1 MSDFFNLLLP
11 WQDATDDQISDVF
24 VYIIGAAFLL
34 LVIYF
39 AVRTFRR
46 DQLINSLTKE
56 VSKYNRPA
64 EPSIKQTLRLKFVHN
79 NELAE
84 AWQEFEDSLI
94 TRNYNEKQI
103 VYKTAEASFFFSEE
117 RLLEQYLNIRFWNNV
132 PALLVGLGILG
143 TFVGLVWGLK
153 SFSGI
158 DDFTSAEMEKAIKE
172 LLPGVSTAF
181 VTSVWGMFASL
192 FFNGLEKW
200 CIGRVSRA
208 IANLQRELDRLFTLT
223 TQEEISFRQEDEL
236 AQQTQALKSFST
248 DLANNIKSA
257 MSEGRQQ
264 ILSALHNTPKAF
276 SSAMAEQLV
285 PSFNTLNTT
294 VEELRKQKEESSI
307 TAIQQLAEEFQKSL
321 SGVVE
326 AQMETLAETVG
337 KASESLITLP
347 EQTRTMMDRTLNA
360 FQSAIN
366 TQQDGLSDTTDR
378 VNEEMRQIAVDI
390 RRMLESAANRTD
402 EQLGQRIVDMETV
415 SNQSIQT
422 LQNTINQLQQ
432 SLTSTASQ
440 TATESEAMANRM
452 RELLESAA
460 NRTDEQLEQRIVDM
474 ETVSNQSI
482 QTLQS
487 TINQLQQS
495 LTSTASQTATESE
508 AMANRMRELLESA
521 ANRTDEQLEQR
532 IVDMETVSNQSIQ
545 TLQSTIN
552 QLQQSLTS
560 VTSQTTTEFEAMT
573 NRMRELFEETTTR
586 LGESVQDAEKSIN
599 TLLQQQGDQI
609 EAFNEQIMSSQ
620 ATLTRS
626 KEMLEQMNTSMT
638 SVRQLIEK
646 TEALSGQLI
655 KGTTQLESAG
665 EYLTKASEVFNRE
678 NEKYLTANRETTE
691 QIQAAVGHLND
702 SVQRFQT
709 IDNGLQGIFA
719 EIEKGL
725 NTYTIT
731 SRESI
736 NQYLSDFS
744 DQLAQASRAL
754 SGSVDA
760 LTDIV
765 EELTDMSGQ
774 LARQGDN
781 R

>member
-1 MSDFFNLLLP
+1 
-11 WQDATDDQISDVF
+11 
-24 VYIIGAAFLL
+24 
-34 LVIYF
+34 
-39 AVRTFRR
+39 
-46 DQLINSLTKE
+46 
-56 VSKYNRPA
+56 
-64 EPSIKQTLRLKFVHN
+64 
-79 NELAE
+79 
-84 AWQEFEDSLI
+84 
-94 TRNYNEKQI
+94 
-103 VYKTAEASFFFSEE
+103 
-117 RLLEQYLNIRFWNNV
+117 
-132 PALLVGLGILG
+132 
-143 TFVGLVWGLK
+143 
-153 SFSGI
+153 
-158 DDFTSAEMEKAIKE
+158 
-172 LLPGVSTAF
+172 
-181 VTSVWGMFASL
+181 
-192 FFNGLEKW
+192 
-200 CIGRVSRA
+200 
-208 IANLQRELDRLFTLT
+208 
-223 TQEEISFRQEDEL
+223 
-236 AQQTQALKSFST
+236 
-248 DLANNIKSA
+248 
-257 MSEGRQQ
+257 
-264 ILSALHNTPKAF
+264 
-276 SSAMAEQLV
+276 
-285 PSFNTLNTT
+285 
-294 VEELRKQKEESSI
+294 
-307 TAIQQLAEEFQKSL
+307 
-321 SGVVE
+321 
-326 AQMETLAETVG
+326 
-337 KASESLITLP
+337 
-347 EQTRTMMDRTLNA
+347 
-360 FQSAIN
+360 
-366 TQQDGLSDTTDR
+366 
-378 VNEEMRQIAVDI
+378 
-390 RRMLESAANRTD
+390 
-402 EQLGQRIVDMETV
+402 METV

-440 TATESEAMANRM
+440 TAAESEAMANRM

-460 NRTDEQLEQRIVDM
+460 NRTDEQLG
-474 ETVSNQSI
+474 
-482 QTLQS
+482 
-487 TINQLQQS
+487 
-495 LTSTASQTATESE
+495 
-508 AMANRMRELLESA
+508 
-521 ANRTDEQLEQR
+521 QR

-586 LGESVQDAEKSIN
+586 LGESVQGAEKSIK

-609 EAFNEQIMSSQ
+609 EAFNEQIMNSQ

-626 KEMLEQMNTSMT
+626 KEMLEQMNTSVT

-736 NQYLSDFS
+736 NQYLSSFS